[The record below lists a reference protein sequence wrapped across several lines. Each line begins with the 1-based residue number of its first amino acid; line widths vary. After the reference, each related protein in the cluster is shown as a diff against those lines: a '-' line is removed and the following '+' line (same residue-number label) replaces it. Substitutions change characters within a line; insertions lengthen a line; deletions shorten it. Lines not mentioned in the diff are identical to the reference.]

1 MTSISKYVYS
11 DKLDDLVNEHN
22 NAYHCTIK
30 LKPGDV
36 TSSAYIDFAVENNK
50 DPEYKVDDY
59 VRISNYQ
66 FIFAKHYTPNLPEKV
81 FIIKNL
87 KILYYGHM

>member
-11 DKLDDLVNEHN
+11 NKLDDLVKEHI

-36 TSSAYIDFAVENNK
+36 KSSAYIDFAVENNK

-66 FIFAKHYTPNLPEKV
+66 FIFAEGYTPNLPEEV
-81 FIIKNL
+81 FIVKNL